1 MASAAEF
8 QIISPV
14 DGRVCATMRY
24 ASAAEIAQA
33 LESSERAFKTWRKS
47 SLEERAQ
54 LVTALASA
62 LASRKER
69 LAEALAWEIGRP
81 LAQADETPRFKLVTE
96 KHIEAAAVLEDETF
110 PAEGG
115 IRRFVRR
122 EGQGVHLSIA
132 PWNYPVGLLP
142 WLVVA
147 PLLGGNTVILKHA
160 DQTAPI
166 GRMLQEAYDSI
177 GAPAGVLQVVPMRHA
192 DAENLIRSGGV
203 RGVNF
208 IGSVRG
214 GLEVHR
220 AAAGTFTHVHLE
232 LGGKDPAYVRSDA
245 DLASAIPKLADGCFS
260 NSGQSCCS
268 VERLYVHGAIYEEFL
283 ERFARE
289 MGNWTLGNPVAD
301 NPAVG
306 PVVRQ
311 SAADTI
317 RRQVAEAIAA
327 GAHYQA
333 KEQATARER
342 KDNCY
347 VAPAMLTGVSHS
359 MGIMREELFGPIA
372 CIQKVE
378 DDREALYWMNQ
389 SELALTA
396 SVWTRDIEAG
406 VRFADE
412 LDAGTVFVNRCDHA
426 DLYLPWGGLKQSGLG
441 RCNGREGLL
450 QVTEPKSFHIS
461 PE

>member
-1 MASAAEF
+1 MAPVVEF
-8 QIISPV
+8 PVVSPV
-14 DGRVCATMRY
+14 DGRVCATLPY
-24 ASAAEIAQA
+24 AAPEEIARVLQ
-33 LESSERAFKTWRKS
+33 RAKSAFGTWRKS
-47 SLEERAQ
+47 SFEERSQ

-62 LASRKER
+62 LTARKDR

-96 KHIEAAAVLEDETF
+96 KHIEAAVAL
-110 PAEGG
+110 AEQPFSADGG

-147 PLLGGNTVILKHA
+147 PILGGNTVILKHA

-166 GRMLQEAYDSI
+166 GQILQEAYDSI
-177 GAPAGVLQVVPMRHA
+177 GAPAGVLQVLPMRHA
-192 DAENLIRSGGV
+192 DAESLIRSGGV
-203 RGVNF
+203 QSVNF

-232 LGGKDPAYVRSDA
+232 LGGKDPAYVRPDA
-245 DLASAIPKLADGCFS
+245 DLASAIPKIADGCFS

-268 VERLYVHGAIYEEFL
+268 VERLYVHGAIYQEFL
-283 ERFARE
+283 ERFGRE
-289 MGNWTLGNPVAD
+289 MEKWTLGNPITD
-301 NPAVG
+301 QPAVG

-311 SAADTI
+311 SAADGI
-317 RRQVAEAIAA
+317 RRHIAGAIAA
-327 GAHYQA
+327 GARYRA
-333 KEQATARER
+333 SEPAMAFDR

-347 VAPAMLTGVSHS
+347 VAPSMLTDVSHS
-359 MGIMREELFGPIA
+359 MSIMREELFGPVA
-372 CIQKVE
+372 CIQKVGN
-378 DDREALYWMNQ
+378 DQDALALMND
-389 SELALTA
+389 SEFALTA
-396 SVWTRDIEAG
+396 SVWTRDVEAG
-406 VRFADE
+406 VHFAEE
-412 LDAGTVFVNRCDHA
+412 LEAGTVFVNRCDHA
-426 DLYLPWGGLKQSGLG
+426 DLYLPWGGRKQSGLG

-450 QVTEPKSFHIS
+450 QVTEMKSFHIS
-461 PE
+461 PP